1 MEQRPEG
8 YEDPGGQGY
17 CSECGQPIPRAA
29 WDEATPPPHSQPDD
43 TEPRAA
49 VQTRPVSTTK
59 RARGRPRARARA
71 RASTAAPPP
80 GEPGR
85 SSQPP
90 AKPWYRKPRLVVP
103 LGILA
108 VVAAIAAVSFGAFLG
123 GKSKSGATAQP
134 TASTQS
140 QASKGKQTPVS
151 KWAHENKSKNGR
163 LATSIK
169 AVAAADVAD
178 PYTSTLRSACQ
189 EMADA
194 SRAVAGGLPTPNAAL
209 TNTIRSAT
217 DSFNRAAQ
225 ECITGIDGRDPAA
238 LDRFRSELDA
248 GQKQTAAMA
257 YILQRFEKR

>member
-1 MEQRPEG
+1 MERRPEG

-29 WDEATPPPHSQPDD
+29 LDEATPPPHSQPDD

-59 RARGRPRARARA
+59 RARGRPRA

-140 QASKGKQTPVS
+140 QTSRGKQTQVS
-151 KWAHENKSKNGR
+151 KWAAENQSKSER
-163 LATSIK
+163 LSTSIK

-178 PYTSTLRSACQ
+178 PYTGTLRSACQ
-189 EMADA
+189 EMAEA
-194 SRAVAGGLPTPNAAL
+194 SRAVAGGLPTPNATL
-209 TNTIRSAT
+209 TNTMRSAT

-225 ECITGIDGRDPAA
+225 ECMTGVDGRDPAA
-238 LDRFRSELDA
+238 LDQFRSELDA
-248 GQKQTAAMA
+248 GQKQITVVA